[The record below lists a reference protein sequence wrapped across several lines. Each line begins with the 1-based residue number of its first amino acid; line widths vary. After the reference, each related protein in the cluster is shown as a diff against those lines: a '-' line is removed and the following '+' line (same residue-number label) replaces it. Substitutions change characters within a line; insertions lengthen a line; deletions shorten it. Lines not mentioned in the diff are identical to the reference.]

1 MLKYSEVG
9 GIEPPTFLSCARMK
23 NISILLSVVA
33 LVGAG
38 IVFFVQNHEIG
49 QLKKQADTVKPA
61 GGSGGG
67 RNFKIAYFD
76 LDTLQARYEYMK
88 DVKNQASDQENKI
101 NQDLASLDRK
111 NQQQIEVWRQK
122 GNAMTQAE
130 AEDANRKYQDMQQ
143 EFTSHKQEVEQRL
156 YKFEEEKR
164 NEIRKRIEDFIREYN
179 RQKNY
184 SYIIAYDA
192 NSFIYNKDTLYNIT
206 NELVEGLNLEY
217 KKAK

>member
-1 MLKYSEVG
+1 M
-9 GIEPPTFLSCARMK
+9 
-23 NISILLSVVA
+23 VA
-33 LVGAG
+33 LALIGV
-38 IVFFVQNHEIG
+38 IFFTQKREIA
-49 QLKKQADTVKPA
+49 QLKGQVIAAKEA

-67 RNFKIAYFD
+67 GNFKIAYFD

-88 DVKNQASDQENKI
+88 DVKNQASDEENRI

-122 GNAMTQAE
+122 GNAMTPAE

-143 EFTSHKQEVEQRL
+143 EFTSHKQEQEQKL

-206 NELVEGLNLEY
+206 DDLVKGLNADY

>member
-1 MLKYSEVG
+1 MKYIST
-9 GIEPPTFLSCARMK
+9 ILS
-23 NISILLSVVA
+23 LVA
-33 LVGAG
+33 LALIGV
-38 IVFFVQNHEIG
+38 IFFTQKREIT
-49 QLKKQADTVKPA
+49 QLKGQVAASKGA
-61 GGSGGG
+61 GGSNVG

-88 DVKNQASDQENKI
+88 DVKNQAADEENRI

-111 NQQQIEVWRQK
+111 NQQQIEAWRQK
-122 GNAMTQAE
+122 GNAMSQAE

-143 EFTSHKQEVEQRL
+143 EFASHKQEQEQKL

-164 NEIRKRIEDFIREYN
+164 NEIRKRVEDFIRDYN
-179 RQKNY
+179 KQKNY

-206 NELVEGLNLEY
+206 SDLVEGLNAAY

>member
-1 MLKYSEVG
+1 
-9 GIEPPTFLSCARMK
+9 MK
-23 NISILLSVVA
+23 SISTILSVVA
-33 LVGAG
+33 LVAAGA
-38 IVFFVQNHEIG
+38 VFFVQNREIG
-49 QLKKQADTVKPA
+49 QLKKQAGAVKPP
-61 GGSGGG
+61 GGSGSGV
-67 RNFKIAYFD
+67 NFKIAYFD

-111 NQQQIEVWRQK
+111 NQQQIEAWRQK
-122 GNAMTQAE
+122 GNAMSQAE
-130 AEDANRKYQDMQQ
+130 AEDANRKYQEMQQ
-143 EFTSHKQEVEQRL
+143 EFASHKQEQEQKL

-206 NELVEGLNLEY
+206 NDLVEGLNLEY
-217 KKAK
+217 KKPK

>member
-1 MLKYSEVG
+1 
-9 GIEPPTFLSCARMK
+9 MK
-23 NISILLSVVA
+23 NISTILSVVA

-38 IVFFVQNHEIG
+38 VVFFVQNREIG
-49 QLKKQADTVKPA
+49 QLKKQAEAVKPA

-67 RNFKIAYFD
+67 GNFKIAYFD

-111 NQQQIEVWRQK
+111 NQQQIEAWRQK
-122 GNAMTQAE
+122 GNTMTQAE

-143 EFTSHKQEVEQRL
+143 EFASHKQEQEQKL

-164 NEIRKRIEDFIREYN
+164 SEIRKRVEDYIREYN
-179 RQKNY
+179 RQKNF

-206 NELVEGLNLEY
+206 NDLVVGLNAEY
-217 KKAK
+217 KKPK

>member
-1 MLKYSEVG
+1 MKYIST
-9 GIEPPTFLSCARMK
+9 ILS
-23 NISILLSVVA
+23 IVA
-33 LVGAG
+33 LALIGV
-38 IVFFVQNHEIG
+38 IFFTQKREIA
-49 QLKKQADTVKPA
+49 QLKGQVIAAKGA
-61 GGSGGG
+61 GGSGVGG
-67 RNFKIAYFD
+67 NFKIAYFD

-88 DVKNQASDQENKI
+88 DVKNQASDEENRI

-122 GNAMTQAE
+122 GNAMSQAE

-143 EFTSHKQEVEQRL
+143 EFASHKQEQEQKL

-206 NELVEGLNLEY
+206 DDLVKGLNADY